1 MDFLSQTYIALRGPT
16 GAPQSAV
23 DTIAKLSDRLSPSTL
38 LADRRAAVL
47 ALKGLTRDCKAD
59 VGDRALP
66 GLIQVLQDDAEVD
79 PDIGKAVL
87 ETLHHLCEVDETAK
101 DKEKDRE
108 ISFKHTDY
116 FLQDE
121 LATHTLFKLLH
132 GSHFYIRY
140 SALQL
145 LSTLLQNKRSAVQS
159 HFLKASNA
167 ASSIMA
173 VLEDK
178 REIIR
183 NESIATIQSLTSQ
196 SPDIQKVLAFEG
208 AFEKLFEIV
217 TREGGIEGD
226 VIVHDVLRC
235 VDGLLRFNSSNQSYF
250 RGTSLPTLLCSF
262 LLFPSKLQP
271 QDAPPQEFALQF
283 WDPKKAANASLVI
296 GIMGMLI
303 GSKGTTSQETH
314 VFVRCLLELALA
326 SNAPTSLKTQA
337 LRLLP
342 SNLAFPLADVVV
354 TPYMP
359 VPETNGEE
367 WDRLEPASALD
378 VLVELALHG
387 EYNGLYGGNR
397 LKDPLDLRAAAL
409 SVVGNFVCK
418 DEIKQAIVQAML
430 PPEEST
436 NAPAVSPLLHALCL
450 PPSSSLN
457 IANLMTTHFA
467 TLLFSHLL
475 SSSPRSKSFAR
486 SIKPSFSA
494 SSAEQSQGQF
504 FVPAD
509 GMPSSANVA
518 EPENEDED
526 APQSLLQL
534 LSENLSLCFL
544 ARSRVDSVNERE
556 VREWDR
562 LIVGYLCLLVQ
573 WLWEDAKSVREFLD
587 AGGLGIL
594 VEPINQT
601 AETDSL
607 VPGLCAFLLGVCYEF
622 NREPG
627 EITRS
632 TIHAI
637 ISRLTVDALVGHI
650 TRVREDDCFKS
661 VGPDCMVLLWPTSS
675 SSSSGAL
682 ASNQRAQE
690 QEGEIWFDWAFVD
703 FWKSNQYAVQRALGS
718 DPNSLTTSSGPSAES
733 MMLIGSLRDV
743 IRAQAEEIDVL
754 KSKLKD
760 LSAGVTEVNELKSR
774 VGELESVIQAAEEK
788 RKSVE
793 KEQDDLLVLLDEM
806 STKRRRDKERM
817 KQAGLEV
824 SEDEDEADEEVD
836 EEDGDGE

>member
-1 MDFLSQTYIALRGPT
+1 MEFFSQTYIALRGPT

-23 DTIAKLSDRLSPSTL
+23 DIIAKLSDRLSPSTL

-116 FLQDE
+116 FLKDE
-121 LATHTLFKLLH
+121 QATHTLFKLLLN
-132 GSHFYIRY
+132 SQFYIRY
-140 SALQL
+140 STLQL
-145 LSTLLQNKRSAVQS
+145 LSTLLQNKRTVVQN

-167 ASSIMA
+167 ASSIIA
-173 VLEDK
+173 VVDDR

-183 NESIATIQSLTSQ
+183 NESIATIHSLMSQ

-235 VDGLLRFNSSNQSYF
+235 VDGLLRFNSSNQAGSYF
-250 RGTSLPTLLCSF
+250 RGTSLPALLFSF
-262 LLFPSKLQP
+262 LLFPFKLQQ

-283 WDPKKAANASLVI
+283 WDSKKAHNASLVV
-296 GIMGMLI
+296 GTMGMLI

-314 VFVRCLLELALA
+314 VFIRCLVELALA

-337 LRLLP
+337 LQLLP
-342 SNLAFPLADVVV
+342 SNLAFPLADVIV

-359 VPETNGEE
+359 VPESNGEE

-378 VLVELALHG
+378 ALVELGLHG
-387 EYNGLYGGNR
+387 EYNGLYGDKR
-397 LKDPLDLRAAAL
+397 LKDSLDLRAAAL
-409 SVVGNFVCK
+409 GVFGNFVCK
-418 DEIKQAIVQAML
+418 DEIKQAIVQGML
-430 PPEEST
+430 SPQEST
-436 NAPAVSPLLHALCL
+436 DAPAVSPLLHALCL
-450 PPSSSLN
+450 PPASPLN
-457 IANLMTTHFA
+457 IANVMTTHFA
-467 TLLFSHLL
+467 TLLFSFLL
-475 SSSPRSKSFAR
+475 SSSSRSKSLAR
-486 SIKPSFSA
+486 SIKPPFSGP
-494 SSAEQSQGQF
+494 SAEQSQGQF

-509 GMPSSANVA
+509 AVPDPVNVT
-518 EPENEDED
+518 EPEDED

-544 ARSRVDSVNERE
+544 TRSRVDSANERE

-562 LIVGYLCLLVQ
+562 LIVCYLCLLVQ
-573 WLWEDAKSVREFLD
+573 WLWEDAKSVKEFLD
-587 AGGLGIL
+587 AGGLGVL

-601 AETDSL
+601 AETESL

-637 ISRLTVDALVGHI
+637 ISRLTVDALVGHM
-650 TRVREDDCFKS
+650 TRVREDDRFKS
-661 VGPDCMVLLWPTSS
+661 VGPECMVLLCPTSP
-675 SSSSGAL
+675 GAL
-682 ASNQRAQE
+682 ASNRRAQE

-703 FWKSNQYAVQRALGS
+703 FWKSNQYAVQRALGT
-718 DPNSLTTSSGPSAES
+718 DPSSLATSSGPSAES
-733 MMLIGSLRDV
+733 MMLIDSLRDV
-743 IRAQAEEIDVL
+743 IRAQAEEIDAL
-754 KSKLKD
+754 NSKLKD
-760 LSAGVTEVNELKSR
+760 LSAGVTEANELKSQ
-774 VGELESVIQAAEEK
+774 VGELEAAVQVAEAR

-793 KEQDDLLVLLDEM
+793 KEQEDLLVLLDEM
-806 STKRRRDKERM
+806 NTKRRRDKERM
-817 KQAGLEV
+817 KDAGLEV
-824 SEDEDEADEEVD
+824 SEDEDEAGED
-836 EEDGDGE
+836 EEDGDEE

>member
-121 LATHTLFKLLH
+121 QATHTLFKLLH
-132 GSHFYIRY
+132 SSQFYIRY
-140 SALQL
+140 STLQL
-145 LSTLLQNKRSAVQS
+145 LSTLLQNKRSVP
-159 HFLKASNA
+159 SNA
-167 ASSIMA
+167 ASSIIA
-173 VLEDK
+173 ILSV
-178 REIIR
+178 
-183 NESIATIQSLTSQ
+183 ESIATIHSLTSQ

-226 VIVHDVLRC
+226 VIVYDVLRC

-250 RGTSLPTLLCSF
+250 RGTSLPALLCSF

-283 WDPKKAANASLVI
+283 WDLKKAANASLVI

-314 VFVRCLLELALA
+314 VFMRCLLELALA

-359 VPETNGEE
+359 NPHLRST
-367 WDRLEPASALD
+367 
-378 VLVELALHG
+378 VLVELVLHG
-387 EYNGLYGGNR
+387 EYNGLYGGKR
-397 LKDPLDLRAAAL
+397 LKDSLDLRAAVL
-409 SVVGNFVCK
+409 GVFGNFVCK

-430 PPEEST
+430 PAEDLGQSNLP
-436 NAPAVSPLLHALCL
+436 SPVR
-450 PPSSSLN
+450 PQ
-457 IANLMTTHFA
+457 
-467 TLLFSHLL
+467 
-475 SSSPRSKSFAR
+475 
-486 SIKPSFSA
+486 
-494 SSAEQSQGQF
+494 EQSQGQF

-509 GMPSSANVA
+509 GMPNPANVT

-534 LSENLSLCFL
+534 LTENLSLCFL
-544 ARSRVDSVNERE
+544 TRSRVDSVNERE

-587 AGGLGIL
+587 AGGLGI

-607 VPGLCAFLLGVCYEF
+607 IPGLCAFLLGVCYEF

-661 VGPDCMVLLWPTSS
+661 VGPECTVLLCPTSS
-675 SSSSGAL
+675 PGAL
-682 ASNQRAQE
+682 ASNHRAQE

-718 DPNSLTTSSGPSAES
+718 DPNSLATSSGPSAES

-743 IRAQAEEIDVL
+743 IRAQAEEIDAL
-754 KSKLKD
+754 KTKLKD

-774 VGELESVIQAAEEK
+774 VGELESVIRVAEEK

-806 STKRRRDKERM
+806 STKRRRDKARM

-824 SEDEDEADEEVD
+824 SEDEDEAEED
-836 EEDGDGE
+836 EEDGDRE

>member
-1 MDFLSQTYIALRGPT
+1 MEFLSQTYIALRGPT

-23 DTIAKLSDRLSPSTL
+23 DTIARLSDRLSPSTL

-87 ETLHHLCEVDETAK
+87 ETLHHLCEVDETADDK
-101 DKEKDRE
+101 DKDRE

-116 FLQDE
+116 FLRDE
-121 LATHTLFKLLH
+121 QATHTLFKLLH
-132 GSHFYIRY
+132 NSQFYIRY
-140 SALQL
+140 STLQL
-145 LSTLLQNKRSAVQS
+145 LSALLQNKRSVVQN

-167 ASSIMA
+167 ASSIIA
-173 VLEDK
+173 VLEDR

-183 NESIATIQSLTSQ
+183 NESIATIHSLISQ

-208 AFEKLFEIV
+208 AFEKLFEIIA
-217 TREGGIEGD
+217 REGGIEGD

-250 RGTSLPTLLCSF
+250 RGTSLPALLCSF

-283 WDPKKAANASLVI
+283 WDPKKATNASLVI

-314 VFVRCLLELALA
+314 VFIRCLIELALA

-337 LRLLP
+337 LKLLP
-342 SNLAFPLADVVV
+342 SNLSFPLADVIV

-387 EYNGLYGGNR
+387 EYNGLYGDKR
-397 LKDPLDLRAAAL
+397 LKDSLDLRAAAL
-409 SVVGNFVCK
+409 GIFGNFVCK
-418 DEIKQAIVQAML
+418 DEIKQAIVQGML
-430 PPEEST
+430 PVEGST
-436 NAPAVSPLLHALCL
+436 NAPAVPPLLHALCL
-450 PPSSSLN
+450 PPSSPLN
-457 IANLMTTHFA
+457 IANSMTTQFA

-475 SSSPRSKSFAR
+475 SSSARSKSLAR
-486 SIKPSFSA
+486 SIKPSFSGL
-494 SSAEQSQGQF
+494 SAGQSQGQF

-509 GMPSSANVA
+509 GVPNPVNVP
-518 EPENEDED
+518 EPEDED
-526 APQSLLQL
+526 APQSLLPL

-544 ARSRVDSVNERE
+544 ARSRVDSANERE

-573 WLWEDAKSVREFLD
+573 WLWEDVKSVREFLD
-587 AGGLGIL
+587 AGGLGVL

-601 AETDSL
+601 TETDSL
-607 VPGLCAFLLGVCYEF
+607 VPGLCTFLLGVCYEF

-637 ISRLTVDALVGHI
+637 ISRLTVDALVGHM
-650 TRVREDDCFKS
+650 TRAREDDRFKS
-661 VGPDCMVLLWPTSS
+661 VGPECMVLLCPTSS
-675 SSSSGAL
+675 PGAL
-682 ASNQRAQE
+682 ASHQRVQE

-703 FWKSNQYAVQRALGS
+703 FWKSNQYAVQKALGS
-718 DPNSLTTSSGPSAES
+718 DPNSLATSSGPSAES

-760 LSAGVTEVNELKSR
+760 LSTEVTEVSELKSR
-774 VGELESVIQAAEEK
+774 VGELEAAVRVAEEK

-817 KQAGLEV
+817 KQAGLDV
-824 SEDEDEADEEVD
+824 SEDEEDGEEEV
-836 EEDGDGE
+836 EDGDGE

>member
-121 LATHTLFKLLH
+121 QATHTLFKLLH
-132 GSHFYIRY
+132 SSQFYIRY
-140 SALQL
+140 STLQL
-145 LSTLLQNKRSAVQS
+145 LSTLLQNKRSVVQN

-167 ASSIMA
+167 ASSIIA

-183 NESIATIQSLTSQ
+183 NESIATIHSLTSQ

-250 RGTSLPTLLCSF
+250 RGTSLPALLCSF

-303 GSKGTTSQETH
+303 GSKGSTSQEIH
-314 VFVRCLLELALA
+314 VFMRCLLELALA

-378 VLVELALHG
+378 VLVELVLHG
-387 EYNGLYGGNR
+387 EYNGLYGGKR
-397 LKDPLDLRAAAL
+397 LKDSLDLRAAAL
-409 SVVGNFVCK
+409 GVFGNFVCK
-418 DEIKQAIVQAML
+418 DEIKQAIVEAML
-430 PPEEST
+430 PHEGST
-436 NAPAVSPLLHALCL
+436 NAPTVSPLLHALCL
-450 PPSSSLN
+450 SPSSTLN
-457 IANLMTTHFA
+457 IANSMTTHFA

-475 SSSPRSKSFAR
+475 SSSPRSKSLAR
-486 SIKPSFSA
+486 SIKPSFSGL
-494 SSAEQSQGQF
+494 SAEQSQGQF

-509 GMPSSANVA
+509 GMPNPANVT

-544 ARSRVDSVNERE
+544 TRSRVDSVNERE

-607 VPGLCAFLLGVCYEF
+607 IPGLCAFLLGVCYEF

-661 VGPDCMVLLWPTSS
+661 VGPECTVLLCPTSS
-675 SSSSGAL
+675 PGAL
-682 ASNQRAQE
+682 ASNHRAQE

-718 DPNSLTTSSGPSAES
+718 DPNSLATSSGPSAES

-743 IRAQAEEIDVL
+743 IRAQAEEIDAL
-754 KSKLKD
+754 KTKLKD

-774 VGELESVIQAAEEK
+774 VEELESVIRVAEEK

-806 STKRRRDKERM
+806 STKRRRDKARM

-824 SEDEDEADEEVD
+824 SEDEDEAEED

>member
-101 DKEKDRE
+101 DKDKDRE
-108 ISFKHTDY
+108 MSFKHTDY

-132 GSHFYIRY
+132 GSQFYIRY

-145 LSTLLQNKRSAVQS
+145 LSTLLQNKRSVVQN

-226 VIVHDVLRC
+226 VIVHEVLRC

-250 RGTSLPTLLCSF
+250 RGTSLPALLCSF

-314 VFVRCLLELALA
+314 VFMRCLLELALA

-342 SNLAFPLADVVV
+342 SNLAFPLTDVVV

-397 LKDPLDLRAAAL
+397 LKDSLDLRAAAL
-409 SVVGNFVCK
+409 SVFGDYVCK

-430 PPEEST
+430 PPKGST
-436 NAPAVSPLLHALCL
+436 DAPAVSPLLHALCL
-450 PPSSSLN
+450 PPSSTLN
-457 IANLMTTHFA
+457 ITNLMTTHFA

-475 SSSPRSKSFAR
+475 SSSPRSKSLAR
-486 SIKPSFSA
+486 SIKSSFSG

-509 GMPSSANVA
+509 GMLCSANVT

-544 ARSRVDSVNERE
+544 TRSRVDSVNERE

-661 VGPDCMVLLWPTSS
+661 VGPECMVLLWPT

-824 SEDEDEADEEVD
+824 SEDEEEGEEADD